1 MQPIEFPLA
10 EVLRFA
16 IVFLRVAG
24 IMVFAPLF
32 SSYSIPFQVRAFFAL
47 VCSLAVLPALPL
59 DQVPLGLTLG
69 SIPGLAAGELI
80 FGLVLGLA
88 TFFIF
93 AALQLAGQIIS
104 FQLGFSIIN
113 VIDPQTQVETSVIS
127 FLENF
132 IGLGFFLLING
143 HHWLFL
149 AISESFRYFPATG
162 LRLDGPL
169 VQEFIHLSSE
179 VLVSGVQIAAPV
191 IAVTIITDMVLGI
204 IGRVAPQIHILVVG
218 MPLKTLVGFSCM
230 SFSFYFL
237 PQFLGDRYM
246 RLFRELLA
254 LVDKMV

>member
-1 MQPIEFPLA
+1 MQPIEFPLP

-32 SSYSIPFQVRAFFAL
+32 SSYSIPFQVRTLFAL

-59 DQVPLGLTLG
+59 DRIPPEMTLG
-69 SIPGLAAGELI
+69 FIPAFAVSELLV
-80 FGLVLGLA
+80 GVVLGLA
-88 TFFIF
+88 AFFIF

-132 IGLGFFLLING
+132 IGLAFFLLING
-143 HHWLFL
+143 HHWLFM

-162 LRLDGPL
+162 LRLEGPL

-191 IAVTIITDMVLGI
+191 IAVTIIADVVLGV
-204 IGRVAPQIHILVVG
+204 IGRVAPQIHILIVG
-218 MPLKTLVGFSCM
+218 MPLKTLVGFTCM

-237 PQFLGDRYM
+237 PQFLGDRYT
-246 RLFRELLA
+246 RLFRELFV
-254 LVDKMV
+254 LVNRML